1 MSKVVIVQRVLPHY
15 RVHFF
20 DALNSQLQQKGVS
33 LLVLYGQE
41 EKGTVPV
48 TAKGS
53 WSWAKYK
60 QNKYL
65 KFFGR
70 EFVWQPCF
78 DECASADLVI
88 VEQANRLLLNYLLI
102 ARRAIVGCS
111 KLAYFGHGKNFQ
123 AEDVSRFSLLNE
135 RVKRLLLNSSDW
147 WFAYTSLSAKHILK
161 EGVSKDKLTI
171 FDNTIDSSLAMMDSG
186 EVGLA
191 NDINFIRNKYGI
203 AGDCVGIFC
212 GGMYSNKRLPFLIDA
227 CERIKK
233 EVPSFEMIFI
243 GSGPEQYLVEEACSK
258 FPWMHY
264 AGPVYGKEKAAIFE
278 ISRIILMPGLVG
290 LVVVDSF
297 VSERPMITSNIS
309 YHSPE
314 IAYLEHGRNGWI
326 ADDDIRDY
334 VRSSVNILT
343 NSSLEREL
351 KDGCRVSAQKYTM
364 ENMVGKFS
372 SGILQCLGKC

>member
-1 MSKVVIVQRVLPHY
+1 MVIVQRVLPHY
-15 RVHFF
+15 RVPFF
-20 DALNSQLQQKGVS
+20 DALNSQLQEKGVS

-41 EKGTVPV
+41 KEGTVPV

-65 KFFGR
+65 EFCGR

-78 DECASADLVI
+78 DECRSADLVI
-88 VEQANRLLLNYLLI
+88 VEQANRLLLNYLLLV
-102 ARRAIVGCS
+102 RRATVGCY

-123 AEDVSRFSLLNE
+123 VEDKSGVSILNE
-135 RVKRLLLNSSDW
+135 RIKRLLLNSSDW

-161 EGVSKDKLTI
+161 EGISKDKLTI
-171 FDNTIDSSLAMMDSG
+171 FDNTIDSSLAMMGSE
-186 EVGLA
+186 EVTLA
-191 NDINFIRNKYGI
+191 DDVDFIRSKYGI
-203 AGDCVGIFC
+203 IGDSLGVFC
-212 GGMYSNKRLPFLIDA
+212 GGMYSNKRLPFLIGA
-227 CERIKK
+227 CEQIKK

-258 FPWMHY
+258 YPWMHY

-326 ADDDIRDY
+326 AEDDIRDY
-334 VRSSVNILT
+334 VRSSVNILLD
-343 NSSLEREL
+343 SSLESEL
-351 KDGCRVSAQKYTM
+351 KNGCRISAQKYTM
-364 ENMVGKFS
+364 ENMVEKFS
-372 SGILQCLGKC
+372 SGILQCLGKF